1 MVAII
6 AVLEFPPK
14 LSFKSLKTYNSFLK
28 LYIHFL
34 VTRITFLVR
43 VKKTYNYM
51 CIIQLYH
58 SVLWKNFIYCPWCWQ
73 NYQLT
78 LIYMYI
84 YTQCTHQVRTES
96 RYGIKDFFF
105 LAPMMDCSEREEMT
119 FPRVNRDLFMLAPS
133 CMKIRNKYTSKVY
146 IW

>member
-51 CIIQLYH
+51 YIIVYYGKT
-58 SVLWKNFIYCPWCWQ
+58 S
-73 NYQLT
+73 
-78 LIYMYI
+78 YI
-84 YTQCTHQVRTES
+84 VHGV
-96 RYGIKDFFF
+96 G
-105 LAPMMDCSEREEMT
+105 
-119 FPRVNRDLFMLAPS
+119 
-133 CMKIRNKYTSKVY
+133 KITSLH
-146 IW
+146 